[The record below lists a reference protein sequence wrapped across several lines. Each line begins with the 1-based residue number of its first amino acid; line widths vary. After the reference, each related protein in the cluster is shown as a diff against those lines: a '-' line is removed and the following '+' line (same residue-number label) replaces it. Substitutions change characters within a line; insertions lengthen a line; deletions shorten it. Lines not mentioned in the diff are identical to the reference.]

1 VALKAQPNILAVA
14 LPKLAAPPIT
24 PDKAKTL
31 GALASVAGPAL
42 PPHLDSIIPRL
53 LDAIEGETNLEEGD
67 EIVWTKRE
75 SFDDVSKFPAFNA
88 LRSIITAAPED
99 CGAELLSEISDAL
112 TELAKTSSLK
122 KVDEEKENA
131 KSRRRAVSSI
141 ALADFAKT
149 FSGYDDFVDAQV
161 LVKTLTLQFSDKYK
175 CARDAAWGALNVVV
189 STIQKDELMEFVDCC
204 HASVRQCR
212 EQAKRLHKQKQISP
226 GGESTETDSLSSLS
240 PSKYTIIPALAL
252 PRALEAISK
261 IYLAGVL
268 YGEEPEHRQRAAEA
282 LQLAVSCS
290 TKDGLKAHVVGIAG
304 PLIRV
309 VSDKFPSSVRAA
321 LLDCLATLVEKG
333 GIGLKPFVPQ
343 LQTTFLKS
351 LNDANRAPRMSSA
364 KGLGLLMS
372 IQVRVDPVA
381 ADLAKKL
388 ANNEVDGECIEAHFE
403 AARGV
408 ARHGGSKITPES
420 AEIALNASTAAALTS
435 DDDNIRLA
443 SARCAAA
450 YASLLYQDD
459 SDGNN
464 ESKREDWLKK
474 DVEQFASENITV
486 ASREGKAKILSEF
499 ARLAPDSIL
508 SSVKDKA
515 TTLNNLAKCASDDIK
530 VVKSNCA
537 KGLGYLGK
545 SCVQIEGASSD
556 TVAKILQV
564 LTKLLRDSNGEVRE
578 NASKAIRSMIKCA
591 SLKNEIDDITVHFPI
606 FLADLAEVAV
616 ADKHDLAKKSA
627 ERAVFRALRLDLG
640 AEVALP
646 HLKQGGTGA
655 AARGRLSDL
664 NLRKLASLPDDSEDD
679 FDPEAEEEDLV

>member
-1 VALKAQPNILAVA
+1 
-14 LPKLAAPPIT
+14 
-24 PDKAKTL
+24 
-31 GALASVAGPAL
+31 
-42 PPHLDSIIPRL
+42 
-53 LDAIEGETNLEEGD
+53 
-67 EIVWTKRE
+67 
-75 SFDDVSKFPAFNA
+75 
-88 LRSIITAAPED
+88 
-99 CGAELLSEISDAL
+99 
-112 TELAKTSSLK
+112 
-122 KVDEEKENA
+122 
-131 KSRRRAVSSI
+131 
-141 ALADFAKT
+141 
-149 FSGYDDFVDAQV
+149 
-161 LVKTLTLQFSDKYK
+161 
-175 CARDAAWGALNVVV
+175 
-189 STIQKDELMEFVDCC
+189 MEFVDCC